1 MDAKQELQRLE
12 AELDAF
18 TYAIAHDLRAPVR
31 HIDGFIKLLEREA
44 PPATDK
50 AAHYLRTVA
59 NASTRLAAM
68 IDDLAALSRVTRAP
82 FERRDV
88 ALAPLIQDIVRE
100 LDEKGRGVEWRV
112 GELPSLR
119 ADAGLLRLLMR
130 HLLANA
136 LKYTRGRSPAVI
148 EVGSE
153 AAVVFV
159 RDNGAGFDMRQSERL
174 FGIFQRLHREEQ
186 FEGSG
191 IGLATARRIVAR
203 HGGRIWAEA
212 APDAGATFRFT
223 LGG

>member
-1 MDAKQELQRLE
+1 MDPEQELRRLE

-59 NASTRLAAM
+59 NASNRLAGM
-68 IDDLAALSRVTRAP
+68 IDDLAALSRVSRAP
-82 FERRDV
+82 LERRDV
-88 ALAPLIQDIVRE
+88 PLAPLIHDVVRE
-100 LDEKGRGVEWRV
+100 LDAKGRDVEWRV
-112 GELPSLR
+112 GELPSVR
-119 ADAGLLRLLMR
+119 ADAALVRLLSR

-136 LKYTRGRSPAVI
+136 LKYTRARSPAVI

-153 AAVVFV
+153 GATIFV

-203 HGGRIWAEA
+203 HGGRIWAEG

-223 LGG
+223 LA